1 MTGRPWWA
9 QSMATERATDPDAA
23 AGAVLAPLLARVI
36 LAGVFC
42 GFGTVAMAYV
52 IDSATGPGEVVL
64 ATVCLSA
71 LLALQFFGLGATRPP
86 RPARAYAILAAQAAL
101 AYLPLPLM
109 GQGWV
114 SQPSFLAGGVLLVLP
129 SRLRWVVFTA
139 IVGGTGVAQYAVDA
153 SAHSTLYILINTA
166 TTGLYVYGLTR
177 LGRLVAALHLARHEQ
192 ATRAVADERQRFDQ
206 DLQDLLGT
214 SLSTIA
220 PHGEIALRLLPSDPD
235 GAARELQRIQTIGR
249 RALADA
255 RALAQVYR
263 AADESESLVA
273 LLAASRVTLRAELD
287 PAALPPEAR
296 AGIAAVLRLAVR
308 QVLRRPELAHCDIVL
323 CGAGESASV
332 EIHADEPGVDL
343 DCVAAAVAGSG
354 SDATVREGPDGNAIL
369 RMTIP
374 HTVRRDVGPPQQ
386 ADEESMSLPFA
397 TGLVAAVI
405 IGLAGQAVLRL
416 SWYPA
421 APLANAAAAAMLA
434 GACVLQLGLLGRS
447 AALWRPPASYGL
459 LLGLAVLVYGPW
471 SVVEVYWV
479 GQIGLLAGSA
489 LLLLRPVP
497 AWTVFALVVASVAWS
512 QIGSPAV
519 APRAIGSVFIMI
531 NTALVVY
538 GLMWVAR
545 SARQLAAARRTL
557 AAAALTEARA
567 RFARDLHDV
576 LGLSLSAI
584 AIKSD
589 LALRLL
595 TKDPQRAGPVLV
607 EMVEVARSALATVRA
622 VAGGRHRTSLD
633 EECRTAERL
642 LRAAGLEIEMHLDT
656 AAIPPE
662 VATELA
668 IVLREGITNVLR
680 HSTGTYCE
688 VAVSASDDVAALH
701 IVNDGADETT
711 NTDGTGLPNMAE
723 RVVTLGGVLTAR
735 RIGAGRFELVASVP
749 LDGHAT
755 NTQCQSGTNPVDG
768 M

>member
-1 MTGRPWWA
+1 MTDRPWWA
-9 QSMATERATDPDAA
+9 QSMATERAADPDAD
-23 AGAVLAPLLARVI
+23 GAVLAPVKARMI
-36 LAGVFC
+36 LAAVFC
-42 GFGTVAMAYV
+42 GFGAVAMAYV
-52 IDSATGPGEVVL
+52 IGSATGPGEIVL

-86 RPARAYAILAAQAAL
+86 RPATAYAILAAQAVL

-129 SRLRWVVFTA
+129 PRLRWVVFA
-139 IVGGTGVAQYAVDA
+139 VIVAGTGVAQYGVDA
-153 SAHSTLYILINTA
+153 SVLSTIYILINTA

-192 ATRAVADERQRFDQ
+192 ARRAVAEERQRFDQ

-235 GAARELQRIQTIGR
+235 GAARELQGIEKIGR

-273 LLAASRVTLRAELD
+273 LLAASRVTLRTELD

-296 AGIAAVLRLAVR
+296 AGVAAVLRLAIR
-308 QVLRRPELAHCDIVL
+308 QVLRRPDLARCDIVL
-323 CGAGESASV
+323 RSAGGTASV

-343 DCVAAAVAGSG
+343 DRVAAAVAGSG
-354 SDATVREGPDGNAIL
+354 SDVTVRENPDGSAIL
-369 RMTIP
+369 RMSVPRAIQ
-374 HTVRRDVGPPQQ
+374 RDVGLPQQ
-386 ADEESMSLPFA
+386 ADEETMSRSFA
-397 TGLVAAVI
+397 TGLVAAVV
-405 IGLAGQAVLRL
+405 IGLAGQGMVRL

-421 APLANAAAAAMLA
+421 TPLANAAAAAMLA
-434 GACVLQLGLLGRS
+434 GACALQLGLLGRS

-497 AWTVFALVVASVAWS
+497 AWTVFALVVASVAWT
-512 QIGSPAV
+512 QIGSPA
-519 APRAIGSVFIMI
+519 ASPRVIGSVIIII

-538 GLMWVAR
+538 GLMWMAR
-545 SARQLAAARRTL
+545 SARQLGAARRTL

-584 AIKSD
+584 AMKSD
-589 LALRLL
+589 LAQRLL

-607 EMVEVARSALATVRA
+607 EMVEVSRSALATVRA
-622 VAGGRHRTSLD
+622 VAGGRHRTSLV
-633 EECRTAERL
+633 EECRTAEEL
-642 LRAAGLEIEMHLDT
+642 LRAAGLEIEMHLDS

-668 IVLREGITNVLR
+668 VVLREGITNVLR
-680 HSTGTYCE
+680 HSAGTCCE
-688 VAVSASDDVAALH
+688 VTVSASDDVAALH
-701 IVNDGADETT
+701 IVNDGAGEPT
-711 NTDGTGLPNMAE
+711 NTDGSGLRNMAE
-723 RVVTLGGVLTAR
+723 RVVALGGVLTAR
-735 RIGAGRFELVASVP
+735 RVGAGRFELVASVP
-749 LDGHAT
+749 LDEHAT
-755 NTQCQSGTNPVDG
+755 NTQCRSGARGPSST
-768 M
+768 

>member
-1 MTGRPWWA
+1 MTDRPWWA
-9 QSMATERATDPDAA
+9 QSMATERAADPDAD
-23 AGAVLAPLLARVI
+23 GAVLAPVKAKVI
-36 LAGVFC
+36 LAAVFC

-52 IDSATGPGEVVL
+52 IDSAPGPGEIVL

-86 RPARAYAILAAQAAL
+86 RPAPAYAILAAQAVL

-129 SRLRWVVFTA
+129 PRLRWVVFAA
-139 IVGGTGVAQYAVDA
+139 IVAGTGVAQYAVDA
-153 SAHSTLYILINTA
+153 SVHSTLYILTNTA

-192 ATRAVADERQRFDQ
+192 ARRAVADERQRFDQ

-235 GAARELQRIQTIGR
+235 GAARELQGIQTIGR

-263 AADESESLVA
+263 APDESESLVA
-273 LLAASRVTLRAELD
+273 LLAASRVTLRTELD

-296 AGIAAVLRLAVR
+296 AGVAAVLRLAIR
-308 QVLRRPELAHCDIVL
+308 QVLRRPDLARCDIVL
-323 CGAGESASV
+323 RSAGEAASV
-332 EIHADEPGVDL
+332 EIHAYEPGVDL
-343 DCVAAAVAGSG
+343 DRVAAAVAGSG
-354 SDATVREGPDGNAIL
+354 SDVTVLENPDGSAVL
-369 RMTIP
+369 RMSVPRAIQ
-374 HTVRRDVGPPQQ
+374 REVGPPRQ
-386 ADEESMSLPFA
+386 ADEESMSRSFA
-397 TGLVAAVI
+397 TGLVAAVV
-405 IGLAGQAVLRL
+405 IGLAAQAVLRL

-421 APLANAAAAAMLA
+421 PPLANAAAAAMLA

-459 LLGLAVLVYGPW
+459 LLGLAVLLYGPW
-471 SVVEVYWV
+471 AVVEVYWV

-497 AWTVFALVVASVAWS
+497 AWTVFALVVASVAWT
-512 QIGSPAV
+512 QIGSPAA
-519 APRAIGSVFIMI
+519 APRAIGSVIIII

-538 GLMWVAR
+538 GLMWMAR
-545 SARQLAAARRTL
+545 SARQLGAARRTL

-584 AIKSD
+584 AMKSD

-595 TKDPQRAGPVLV
+595 AKDPQRAGPVLV
-607 EMVEVARSALATVRA
+607 EMVEVSRSALATVRA
-622 VAGGRHRTSLD
+622 VAGGHHRTSLD
-633 EECRTAERL
+633 AECRTAEGL
-642 LRAAGLEIEMHLDT
+642 LRAAGLETEVHLDS

-668 IVLREGITNVLR
+668 MVLREGITNVLR
-680 HSTGTYCE
+680 HSAGTYCE
-688 VAVSASDDVAALH
+688 VTVSASDAVAALH
-701 IVNDGADETT
+701 IVNDGAGETA
-711 NTDGTGLPNMAE
+711 NTDGTGLHNMAE
-723 RVVTLGGVLTAR
+723 RVVALGGALTAR
-735 RIGAGRFELVASVP
+735 GVGAGRFELTASVP

-755 NTQCQSGTNPVDG
+755 NSQCRSGTNPIDA